1 MSLFIRLMA
10 DEDKGAALA
19 EVLARLRAGEADAR
33 VFKVAPESF
42 EQVPGAPFAYWV
54 SEAVRDTFRHVP
66 AFETEERTAKQGLAT
81 ADDFRFVRLAWEV
94 PASQLGQ
101 HWYGFAKGGAF
112 SPFYADVHLTI
123 NWGNDGEEAKA
134 WAGSLYNG
142 SHWSRILKNVDLFFR
157 PGLTWP
163 RRTTSGLALR
173 VMPAGCIF
181 ADKGPAAF
189 VADDDPEVLL
199 ALLAITN
206 SRAFSILVELQLAA
220 ADAAARSYEVGV
232 IQRTPV
238 PDLSDANCNDL
249 AHLTRRAWSLKRALD
264 TAELTSHA
272 FTLPALLQVEGATLA
287 ERAATWQAR
296 IWDTGAQ
303 LAAIQAEI
311 DARCFDLYG
320 FAPADRA
327 AALGGSGGDMEA
339 EETTEEENE
348 EDQGAPAADAP
359 GLAAALLD
367 WLTGVA
373 FGRFDPRLATGERPM
388 PPAPAP
394 FDPLPVASPGM
405 LADASGLPAVA
416 PPAAYPIR
424 FPAHGILAE
433 DGEDPDRLSERVRAA
448 LGRVFGPAAHDWEAQ
463 LVQALGLRRLED
475 GFDRPAGF
483 FADHLARHSKS
494 RRQAPLYWPL
504 STAGGEVTLWLYAP
518 RLTDQTLYT
527 CVNDFVEPRLAR
539 VAEAAARLRA
549 KGNGRTGRS
558 RDEETELERLQ
569 NLEGELRA
577 LRDDLLGLAPVWK
590 PNLDDGAVVTA
601 SPLWRLFRHGKWQKL
616 LKDTWT
622 KLEKGDYDWA
632 HLALSFWPERVRT
645 KCKTDKSLAIAHGL
659 EELYVESA
667 DKPQKKRGRKTSKI
681 ADE

>member
-1 MSLFIRLMA
+1 MTDTALFIRLMA
-10 DEDKGAALA
+10 EADKGAALA
-19 EVLARLRAGEADAR
+19 EVLTRLRAGKADAR
-33 VFKVAPESF
+33 VFRVAPESF

-54 SEAVRDTFRHVP
+54 SEGVRDTFRRLP
-66 AFETEERTAKQGLAT
+66 AFESDERTAKQGLAT
-81 ADDFRFVRLAWEV
+81 ADDFRFLRTWWEV
-94 PASQLGQ
+94 RATVGVWFP
-101 HWYGFAKGGAF
+101 FAKGGIY
-112 SPFYADVHLTI
+112 SPFYADLHLVLD
-123 NWGNDGEEAKA
+123 WAKSGAVLKAKVVAEHGNAGKRVYNEEH
-134 WAGSLYNG
+134 YF
-142 SHWSRILKNVDLFFR
+142 H

-163 RRTTSGLALR
+163 LRARAFSPQAL
-173 VMPAGCIF
+173 VAGSIF
-181 ADKGPAAF
+181 SVRGYAAF
-189 VADDDPEVLL
+189 VPSRDMLSLL
-199 ALLAITN
+199 ALCN
-206 SRAFSILVELQLAA
+206 SAAFDFLFKVMLGRFGFPEFVI
-220 ADAAARSYEVGV
+220 GV
-232 IQRTPV
+232 MQQVPV
-238 PDLSDANCNDL
+238 PDMNNADRRALANL
-249 AHLTRRAWSLKRALD
+249 ARRAWSLKRALD
-264 TAELTSHA
+264 TTELTSHA
-272 FTLPALLQVEGATLA
+272 FTLPALLQVAGATLA
-287 ERAATWQAR
+287 ERAAAWQAR
-296 IWDTGAQ
+296 IEETDAQ
-303 LAAIQAEI
+303 LAVLQADI
-311 DARCFDLYG
+311 DQRCFDLYG

-327 AALGGSGGDMEA
+327 AALGGSGGNTEA
-339 EETTEEENE
+339 EETTDEADE
-348 EDQGAPAADAP
+348 EDEGAPAADAP

-373 FGRFDPRLATGERPM
+373 FGRFDPRLASGEKAM
-388 PPAPAP
+388 PPAPEP
-394 FDPLPVASPGM
+394 FAPLPAASPGM
-405 LADASGLPAVA
+405 LTDASGLPVA
-416 PPAAYPIR
+416 TPPAGYPVR

-433 DGEDPDRLSERVRAA
+433 DGEDPDRLTERARTG
-448 LGRVFGPAAHDWEAQ
+448 LGLVFGAAAHDWEAQ

-475 GFDRPAGF
+475 GFARPAGF

-539 VAEAAARLRA
+539 VSETAARLRA
-549 KGNGRTGRS
+549 EGNGRTGRG

-632 HLALSFWPERVRT
+632 HLALSLWPERVRA
-645 KCKTDKSLAIAHGL
+645 KCRTDKSLAIAHGL
-659 EELYVESA
+659 EELYVEPA

>member
-1 MSLFIRLMA
+1 MTDTALFIRLMA

-19 EVLARLRAGEADAR
+19 EALARLRAGEVDGR
-33 VFKVAPESF
+33 VFQVAPESF
-42 EQVPGAPFAYWV
+42 GQVPGAPFAYWV
-54 SEAVRDTFRHVP
+54 SEGVRDTFRRLP

-81 ADDFRFVRLAWEV
+81 ADDFRFVRLAWET
-94 PASQLGQ
+94 ATGDRQSGQ
-101 HWYGFAKGGAF
+101 RWWDFAKGGVY
-112 SPFYADVHLTI
+112 SPFYAEVYLLC
-123 NWGNDGEEAKA
+123 NWLSSGRELDAFS
-134 WAGSLYNG
+134 GSVVRNPNY
-142 SHWSRILKNVDLFFR
+142 FFR
-157 PGLTWP
+157 SGLTWP
-163 RRTTSGLALR
+163 LRTQSGLALR
-173 VMPAGCIF
+173 VLPAGCIF
-181 ADKGPAAF
+181 GHKGPAAF
-189 VADDDPEVLL
+189 VADDDPEALL
-199 ALLAITN
+199 ALLALTN
-206 SRAFSILVELQLAA
+206 SRAFRTLVDLQMAFG
-220 ADAAARSYEVGV
+220 SYEVGV
-232 IQRTPV
+232 LQRTPV
-238 PDLSDANCNDL
+238 PDLTETHRRTL
-249 AHLTRRAWSLKRALD
+249 ADPARRAWSLKRALD

-272 FTLPALLQVEGATLA
+272 FTLPALLQVDGATLA
-287 ERAATWQAR
+287 ERAAAWQAH
-296 IWDTGAQ
+296 IGDTDAA
-303 LAAIQAEI
+303 LVAIQAEI

-327 AALGGSGGDMEA
+327 AALGGS
-339 EETTEEENE
+339 EENADAAAEDDE
-348 EDQGAPAADAP
+348 EDPGAPAADAP

-373 FGRFDPRLATGERPM
+373 FGRFDLRLASGEKTIS
-388 PPAPAP
+388 PAPEP

-405 LADASGLPAVA
+405 LTDASGLPATA
-416 PPAAYPIR
+416 PPAAYPVR

-463 LVQALGLRRLED
+463 LTQALGLRRLED
-475 GFDRPAGF
+475 GFARPAGF

-539 VAEAAARLRA
+539 VAEAAAQLRA

-632 HLALSFWPERVRT
+632 HLALSLWPERVRA

-659 EELYVESA
+659 EELYVEPA
-667 DKPQKKRGRKTSKI
+667 NKPQKKRGRKTTKI

>member
-1 MSLFIRLMA
+1 MTDTALFIRLMA

-19 EVLARLRAGEADAR
+19 EVLARLRAGESDPR
-33 VFKVAPESF
+33 MFQVAPESF

-54 SEAVRDTFRHVP
+54 SEGVRDTFRRLP

-81 ADDFRFVRLAWEV
+81 ADDFRFVRLAWET
-94 PASQLGQ
+94 ATGDRQSGQ
-101 HWYGFAKGGAF
+101 RWWAFAKGGVY
-112 SPFYADVHLTI
+112 SPFYADVYLLC
-123 NWGNDGEEAKA
+123 NWLSSGRELDAFS
-134 WAGSLYNG
+134 GSVVRNPNFY
-142 SHWSRILKNVDLFFR
+142 FR

-173 VMPAGCIF
+173 VLPAGCIF
-181 ADKGPAAF
+181 ADKGPATF
-189 VADDDPEVLL
+189 VADDDPDALL
-199 ALLAITN
+199 ALLAVTK
-206 SRAFSILVELQLAA
+206 SQAFSILVELQLAA

-249 AHLTRRAWSLKRALD
+249 AHLARRAWSLKRALD

-287 ERAATWQAR
+287 ERAAAWQAH
-296 IWDTGAQ
+296 IEDTDAQ
-303 LAAIQAEI
+303 LAVLQAEI
-311 DARCFDLYG
+311 DARCFDLYD
-320 FAPADRA
+320 FSPAERA
-327 AALGGSGGDMEA
+327 AALGGG
-339 EETTEEENE
+339 EENADAAAEDDE

-373 FGRFDPRLATGERPM
+373 FGRFDMRMATGERAM
-388 PPAPAP
+388 QPAPEP
-394 FDPLPVASPGM
+394 FEPLPVASPGM
-405 LADASGLPAVA
+405 LTDASGLPAAAA
-416 PPAAYPIR
+416 PAGYPVR

-463 LVQALGLRRLED
+463 LTQALGLRRLED
-475 GFDRPAGF
+475 WFDWPAGF

-539 VAEAAARLRA
+539 VSETAARLRA
-549 KGNGRTGRS
+549 KGTGRS

-590 PNLDDGAVVTA
+590 PNLDDGAIVTA

-622 KLEKGDYDWA
+622 RLEKGDYDWA
-632 HLALSFWPERVRT
+632 HLALSFWPERVRA
-645 KCKTDKSLAIAHGL
+645 KCGTDKSLAIAHGL
-659 EELYVESA
+659 EELYVGPA